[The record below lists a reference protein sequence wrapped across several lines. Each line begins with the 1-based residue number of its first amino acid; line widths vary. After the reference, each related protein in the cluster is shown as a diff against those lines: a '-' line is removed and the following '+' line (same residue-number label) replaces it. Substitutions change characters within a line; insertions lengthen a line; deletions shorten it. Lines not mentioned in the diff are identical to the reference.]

1 VEFMENRVILDRSRY
16 ESMVYELAELSA
28 KAEALQRR
36 LDEWERRYQD
46 GQPAPASAMGS
57 GEILQSPGL
66 KSQEFPIDPPVG
78 SLSPGLTK
86 KPLSSLKTVVQEFL
100 KNNTDL
106 AADDESV
113 RMLQFCLR
121 NYIDLNPELNG
132 LPLGEKLEM
141 AGKMAREFMT
151 QVSHRG
157 V

>member
-1 VEFMENRVILDRSRY
+1 V
-16 ESMVYELAELSA
+16 
-28 KAEALQRR
+28 
-36 LDEWERRYQD
+36 
-46 GQPAPASAMGS
+46 
-57 GEILQSPGL
+57 PGL
-66 KSQEFPIDPPVG
+66 KPREFPFDPPVG
-78 SLSPGLTK
+78 SLPPGVKK

-141 AGKMAREFMT
+141 AGKMAREFLT
-151 QVSHRG
+151 QVIHRG